1 MSLEERVAEIR
12 SWTNPPR
19 PVSLKKVAEYAALAA
34 SWEEYRLRVH
44 RDSLPADAERF
55 LALTTALRPLVAELG
70 LPLICTADDP
80 GEGVPGV
87 TDRSGYLS
95 MDPARILGAPWPYAT
110 ALALYRVCPRDPGL
124 APERER
130 RK

>member
-12 SWTNPPR
+12 SWTKPPR
-19 PVSLKKVAEYAALAA
+19 PVGLKRVAEYAALAA
-34 SWEEYRLRVH
+34 NWEEYRLKVH

-80 GEGVPGV
+80 GEGVPGI
-87 TDRSGYLS
+87 TDRNGFLS
-95 MDPARILGAPWPYAT
+95 KDPARILCHPWPYAT
-110 ALALYRVCPRDPGL
+110 AVALYGT
-124 APERER
+124 AQ
-130 RK
+130 